1 MRLPFPLQNK
11 CFVFSSKAY
20 YENGPVK
27 IAIFLIV
34 IMPLKSREA
43 CPSSR
48 LSLHVLPRDYRLQ
61 LLFSHFGR
69 THISLVEDRPGERR
83 PGEISSLQIRTN
95 QSSLGERRPGEI
107 SSLQIRIT
115 EVGPGEINS
124 LQLSPAQISANEIG
138 FSQPGLGEKS
148 MRQVGSEGGIETRS
162 YLHSGS
168 VTPCFFHH
176 HARLA
181 QISASEI
188 GSTEIDPSQVSFCEA
203 RLGQIGTREVGTI
216 QRRLAQIRLPEIRFP
231 EIHAAQIRMC

>member
-83 PGEISSLQIRTN
+83 PGEISSLQIRSN
-95 QSSLGERRPGEI
+95 KSSLGERRPAEINSLQIRIIEIGPGEI
-107 SSLQIRIT
+107 SSLH
-115 EVGPGEINS
+115 S
-124 LQLSPAQISANEIG
+124 S
-138 FSQPGLGEKS
+138 EKKH
-148 MRQVGSEGGIETRS
+148 TA
-162 YLHSGS
+162 SG
-168 VTPCFFHH
+168 
-176 HARLA
+176 
-181 QISASEI
+181 
-188 GSTEIDPSQVSFCEA
+188 
-203 RLGQIGTREVGTI
+203 
-216 QRRLAQIRLPEIRFP
+216 
-231 EIHAAQIRMC
+231 